1 MVKNWFSVVHVYLFY
16 PECKSF
22 NEIPK
27 ETPYFTTTNDCWK
40 WENLW
45 LNKQSSSPH
54 LSIKHQ
60 QLLNCVFDFQ
70 QKSPTYDTYSRT
82 CPMFIRSSAA
92 LSRTLYRKRDTI
104 LNHSSPLSFFHKE
117 NDQKIFYLSYIHL
130 ISVFIVQTDF
140 RTLLNRSFFHSNT

>member
-1 MVKNWFSVVHVYLFY
+1 MVKNWFSVVHVYLFD

-40 WENLW
+40 WGNLW

-70 QKSPTYDTYSRT
+70 QKSST
-82 CPMFIRSSAA
+82 CTIHTVELLRCSKGVQLHYQGHCIEKEIRY
-92 LSRTLYRKRDTI
+92 LTI
-104 LNHSSPLSFFHKE
+104 LHHYLFFIKKMTKKSFIYHT
-117 NDQKIFYLSYIHL
+117 
-130 ISVFIVQTDF
+130 FI
-140 RTLLNRSFFHSNT
+140 

>member
-1 MVKNWFSVVHVYLFY
+1 MVKNWFSVVHVYLFD

-70 QKSPTYDTYSRT
+70 QKSPT
-82 CPMFIRSSAA
+82 I
-92 LSRTLYRKRDTI
+92 KIRDTI

-130 ISVFIVQTDF
+130 ISVFIVQTDLTNTVKSF
-140 RTLLNRSFFHSNT
+140 VLSFEYITLLLELIRHWFQQCQ